1 MTINNATAN
10 RIFNLMYEKKYTQ
23 YKLEKLSNITHGAM
37 DRILSGK
44 NKTVTLTTVYKF
56 AKAFQMTI
64 LDFLND
70 EYFLSDKIEL
80 D

>member
-37 DRILSGK
+37 DRLLNGK
-44 NKTVTLTTVYKF
+44 NKTITLTTIYKLS
-56 AKAFQMTI
+56 KAFEMTI
-64 LDFLND
+64 VEFLNSD
-70 EYFLSDKIEL
+70 VFLSNNIEFE
-80 D
+80 

>member
-1 MTINNATAN
+1 MNINDVVARKALK
-10 RIFNLMYEKKYTQ
+10 LMEENNISQ
-23 YKLEKLSNITHGAM
+23 YKLEKLTNITHGAM

-44 NKTVTLTTVYKF
+44 NKTVKLTTVYKF

>member
-1 MTINNATAN
+1 MNINDVVARKALK
-10 RIFNLMYEKKYTQ
+10 LMEENNISQ
-23 YKLEKLSNITHGAM
+23 YKLEKLTNITHGAM